1 MKIFGLS
8 SKERIKKKKEF
19 ELVYT
24 KGEVVYSSNFNL
36 KAVFY
41 IDKKPDFTGVKI
53 AFAIS
58 RKSGK
63 AVWRNRLK
71 RLLRES
77 YRLNKQILKT
87 YCEEKKICLYIIF
100 ASNTLNEVKN
110 KKIKL
115 CNIMPDVVDLM
126 NKIKLR
132 I

>member
-1 MKIFGLS
+1 LKLFGLS

-24 KGEVVYSSNFNL
+24 KGEVVYSSNL
-36 KAVFY
+36 KAIFY
-41 IDKKPDFTGVKI
+41 IDENPDFTGVKV
-53 AFAIS
+53 AFAVS

-77 YRLNKQILKT
+77 YRLNKQILKA

-100 ASNTLNEVKN
+100 ASNSLNEEKN

>member
-1 MKIFGLS
+1 LKLFGLS

-24 KGEVVYSSNFNL
+24 KGEVIYSSNL
-36 KAVFY
+36 KAIFY
-41 IDKKPDFTGVKI
+41 IDENPDFTGVKV
-53 AFAIS
+53 AFAVS

-77 YRLNKQILKT
+77 YRLNKQILKA

-100 ASNTLNEVKN
+100 ASNSLNEEKN

>member
-1 MKIFGLS
+1 MKLFGLS

-24 KGEVVYSSNFNL
+24 KGEVIYSSNL
-36 KAVFY
+36 KAIFY
-41 IDKKPDFTGVKI
+41 IDENPDFTGVKV
-53 AFAIS
+53 AFAVS

-77 YRLNKQILKT
+77 YRLNKQILKA

-100 ASNTLNEVKN
+100 ASNSLNEEKN

>member
-1 MKIFGLS
+1 MKLFGLS
-8 SKERIKKKKEF
+8 SKERIKKKKQF
-19 ELVYT
+19 ELLYT

-36 KAVFY
+36 KAIFY
-41 IDKKPDFTGVKI
+41 VDNNTDFKGVKV
-53 AFAIS
+53 AFAVS
-58 RKSGK
+58 RKGGK

-77 YRLNKQILKT
+77 YRLNKQILKPF
-87 YCEEKKICLYIIF
+87 CEEKNICLYIIF
-100 ASNTLNEVKN
+100 SSNTLNEEKN

-115 CNIMPDVVDLM
+115 CNIMPDVVDMM